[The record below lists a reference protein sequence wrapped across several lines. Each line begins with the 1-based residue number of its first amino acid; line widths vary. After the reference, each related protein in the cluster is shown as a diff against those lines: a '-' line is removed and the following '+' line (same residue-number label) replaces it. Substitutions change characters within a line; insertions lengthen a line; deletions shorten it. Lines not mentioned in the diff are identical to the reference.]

1 MALCLCYMHAK
12 SVLYSI
18 IHYEI
23 IWLAVQLNL
32 ICIIIMKK
40 LLKKLVMPCGYTVM
54 YGETFRTWL
63 VLGKFWLHISQ
74 DRMHIS
80 FEYLPF

>member
-12 SVLYSI
+12 SVPYSI
-18 IHYEI
+18 ILYAI

-32 ICIIIMKK
+32 IFIIIMKK
-40 LLKKLVMPCGYTVM
+40 FLKKLLLPCGDFSIN
-54 YGETFRTWL
+54 GEHFRSWL
-63 VLGKFWLHISQ
+63 ILGRFWLHISQ
-74 DRMHIS
+74 DRRHIS